1 MNSLAVIMK
10 YLKNN
15 KELVTIE
22 QIKHLFD
29 WNNTNSKEMREIYR
43 AIINHNQNILY
54 ERKEERKR
62 ALKATTY
69 ITFKGYAEDE
79 VVSKNNVPKKEPDIS
94 KYLELIKKELTQ
106 EQFEQILEEIYT
118 SNNNSFIISELLLY
132 LNNEKASILKLK
144 YEANDP
150 EDAIFLEEEIN
161 KIDEK
166 ISRIQTYNLDISE
179 EKNNIP
185 EINNIALLRLPSGNV
200 ALLKDIENIKSIF
213 YNETSYYQDLL
224 ILLESIRNGNFNDVK
239 KLQGIDSYEDRK
251 WQFRLSFSYYKG
263 MIVLTSLFVKKSN
276 RDAGVYSTL
285 KARLKIFNNIKD
297 KIVPTD
303 EDLEILDSIIKDLK
317 DSLNKRGEV
326 K

>member
-79 VVSKNNVPKKEPDIS
+79 IVSKNNVSKKEPDIS

-132 LNNEKASILKLK
+132 LNNEKTSILKLK

>member
-69 ITFKGYAEDE
+69 ITFKGYAEDKI
-79 VVSKNNVPKKEPDIS
+79 VSKNNVPKKDPDIS

>member
-79 VVSKNNVPKKEPDIS
+79 IVSKNNVPKKEPDIS

-132 LNNEKASILKLK
+132 LNNEKTSILKLK

-150 EDAIFLEEEIN
+150 EDAIFLKEEIN

-285 KARLKIFNNIKD
+285 KARLKIFNNTKD

>member
-69 ITFKGYAEDE
+69 IAFKGYAEDE
-79 VVSKNNVPKKEPDIS
+79 IVSKNNVPKKEPDIS